1 MLIDEN
7 IIYVANAWPGDNKT
21 SAHHIA
27 EELAKH
33 NRLLYVEASGQRA
46 PRASK
51 RDYKKILNKL
61 KKACNKPTPI
71 TENVFLYS
79 PIILPF
85 HGHGFVRK
93 INRYLLR
100 VFMKRALRQL
110 SFDDPIL
117 WIFMPHYSAVID
129 SVRAKG
135 IVYYVVDE
143 YSAQPNVDVEA
154 IKSMEAEVLQ
164 RADVVIAVSDQLVE
178 NKRRHNPNVYLSTHG
193 VDIERFARARDAD
206 GPLPPDI
213 SGIRRPIAGF
223 FGLIED
229 WIDLDLVRYTAR
241 YLPEVS
247 FVFVGSVVQD
257 IGDLEGYQNVHF
269 LGPKPYDA
277 LPDYLRAFDV
287 GLLPYKLNEQVINSN
302 PKKLREYLAGG
313 KPVVSVR
320 VREVERYGD
329 LVYVADGREE
339 FLDAVKRAL
348 ESSSPDAAA
357 ERAAAVENESW
368 TAKVERISEI
378 VAGHIRPEWKRGNG

>member
-1 MLIDEN
+1 MLVNEN
-7 IIYVANAWPGDNKT
+7 IIYIANAWPGDNKT

-27 EELAKH
+27 EELARH
-33 NRLLYVEASGQRA
+33 NRLLYVEAAGQRA

-51 RDYKKILNKL
+51 RDYKKILHKL
-61 KKACNKPTPI
+61 KKAWNKPTQI
-71 TENVFLYS
+71 VENVFLYS

-85 HGHGFVRK
+85 HGHGFVRR
-93 INRYLLR
+93 INRKLLK

-117 WIFMPHYSAVID
+117 WIFMPHYSAVIG
-129 SVRAKG
+129 SVPARG

-143 YSAQPNVDVEA
+143 YSSQPNVDADA
-154 IKSMEAEVLQ
+154 IESMEAEVLKE
-164 RADVVIAVSDQLVE
+164 ADVVIAVSDQLVE

-193 VDIERFARARDAD
+193 VDIERFARARDAN
-206 GPLPPDI
+206 GLLPPDI
-213 SGIRRPIAGF
+213 AGIPKPIAGF

-241 YLPEVS
+241 HLPEVS
-247 FVFVGSVVQD
+247 FVFIGSVVQD
-257 IGDLEGYQNVHF
+257 TGDLESYQNVHF
-269 LGPKPYDA
+269 LGPKPYDT

-287 GLLPYKLNEQVINSN
+287 GLLPYKLNDQVINSN

-329 LVYVADGREE
+329 LVYIADDRERYLE
-339 FLDAVKRAL
+339 GIKRAL
-348 ESSSPDAAA
+348 NNSSPDAAA

-368 TAKVERISEI
+368 AAKVERISEI
-378 VAGHIRPEWKRGNG
+378 VAGHVRPQSNRGDG